1 MCSSSRFTPAGVHLS
16 SPNANLAAPPNAH
29 PWHALDASEVA
40 RLLQTDIGSG
50 LTATEASARLA
61 QYGAN
66 TLGTART
73 RSPLRILLHQ
83 FRSVLVLLL
92 AAASAIAFALGDAVE
107 AIAIL
112 LVILLNATVGFVTEW
127 QAARALD
134 GLRRQEIPQA
144 RVRRD
149 GGDIP
154 VAADALVPGDVI
166 LLSAGDRVPA
176 DARVLES
183 AALRVDESSL
193 TGESLPTDKASEP
206 MVDAL
211 AALGDRA
218 SVLFAGTV
226 VTDGRGEA
234 IAFATGAA
242 TETGRIGTLID
253 EAQEHGTPLE
263 RKLASL
269 NRVLLLLVVGLCA
282 IIVLAGWLR
291 GHALMEMVRIGVSL
305 AIAAVPEGLLAVTT
319 MTLAMGMRRMARMNA
334 LVRRL
339 PAVEA
344 LGSTTVI
351 CTDKT
356 GTLTRNEMTVRSLQ
370 IGSRRVDVSG
380 SGYAAEGSFS
390 EQGKPIASPG
400 DHADPLHLALR
411 IGALCND
418 SRIDRSSALPKILGD
433 PTEAALRVV
442 AEKAQMDLAALEASY
457 PRVHEIP
464 FSSETKRMLTVHR
477 TPQQGVVAY
486 AKGSPAALLG
496 MCGEVLTSGQRDPMS
511 AEIRAQW
518 KEVNDTLASQAL
530 RVLALAYKDLPD
542 GAGAGAAADDVP
554 HEDALRDGFVFVGYA
569 AMSDPLRDGVG
580 DTIATCRTAGIRV
593 IMVTGDQQVTAAAIA
608 RELGLDHGADGS
620 ATRMV
625 HARELNGLDEPAW
638 QELARH
644 TSVLSRVSPENKVQ
658 LVAALQRDGEIVA
671 MTGDGVNDAP
681 ALKTADIGIAMGI
694 RGTDVAKQAADMVI
708 TDDDFTTI
716 VKAVEQGRMIVNNI
730 LRFIHYLFSCNFAEL
745 VTVFVPVMIG
755 WPLPLGVLQILWLN
769 MLTDIFPA
777 LALALEPS
785 APDVMTRKPRDPNA
799 PLMTWKLG
807 ALIAWQ
813 GGVLA
818 ACTLIAFRVGLSWY
832 GDTGDGLRHAET
844 IAFMTLALAQVFHA
858 FNARSATR
866 SIFAGGLFTN
876 SWLWGALL
884 LCTALQV
891 AAVYVPALRLVL
903 DTTPLNGVDVL
914 LVLGAALTPV
924 VIVELVKAFGMQ
936 RALNDE

>member
-1 MCSSSRFTPAGVHLS
+1 M
-16 SPNANLAAPPNAH
+16 
-29 PWHALDASEVA
+29 
-40 RLLQTDIGSG
+40 
-50 LTATEASARLA
+50 
-61 QYGAN
+61 YK
-66 TLGTART
+66 
-73 RSPLRILLHQ
+73 
-83 FRSVLVLLL
+83 
-92 AAASAIAFALGDAVE
+92 
-107 AIAIL
+107 
-112 LVILLNATVGFVTEW
+112 
-127 QAARALD
+127 
-134 GLRRQEIPQA
+134 RQ
-144 RVRRD
+144 
-149 GGDIP
+149 
-154 VAADALVPGDVI
+154 
-166 LLSAGDRVPA
+166 
-176 DARVLES
+176 
-183 AALRVDESSL
+183 
-193 TGESLPTDKASEP
+193 
-206 MVDAL
+206 
-211 AALGDRA
+211 
-218 SVLFAGTV
+218 
-226 VTDGRGEA
+226 
-234 IAFATGAA
+234 
-242 TETGRIGTLID
+242 
-253 EAQEHGTPLE
+253 
-263 RKLASL
+263 
-269 NRVLLLLVVGLCA
+269 
-282 IIVLAGWLR
+282 
-291 GHALMEMVRIGVSL
+291 
-305 AIAAVPEGLLAVTT
+305 
-319 MTLAMGMRRMARMNA
+319 
-334 LVRRL
+334 
-339 PAVEA
+339 
-344 LGSTTVI
+344 
-351 CTDKT
+351 
-356 GTLTRNEMTVRSLQ
+356 
-370 IGSRRVDVSG
+370 
-380 SGYAAEGSFS
+380 
-390 EQGKPIASPG
+390 
-400 DHADPLHLALR
+400 
-411 IGALCND
+411 
-418 SRIDRSSALPKILGD
+418 
-433 PTEAALRVV
+433 
-442 AEKAQMDLAALEASY
+442 
-457 PRVHEIP
+457 
-464 FSSETKRMLTVHR
+464 
-477 TPQQGVVAY
+477 
-486 AKGSPAALLG
+486 
-496 MCGEVLTSGQRDPMS
+496 
-511 AEIRAQW
+511 
-518 KEVNDTLASQAL
+518 
-530 RVLALAYKDLPD
+530 
-542 GAGAGAAADDVP
+542 
-554 HEDALRDGFVFVGYA
+554 
-569 AMSDPLRDGVG
+569 
-580 DTIATCRTAGIRV
+580 
-593 IMVTGDQQVTAAAIA
+593 GDQQVTAAAIA

-799 PLMTWKLG
+799 PLMTWKFG

-858 FNARSATR
+858 FNARSANR